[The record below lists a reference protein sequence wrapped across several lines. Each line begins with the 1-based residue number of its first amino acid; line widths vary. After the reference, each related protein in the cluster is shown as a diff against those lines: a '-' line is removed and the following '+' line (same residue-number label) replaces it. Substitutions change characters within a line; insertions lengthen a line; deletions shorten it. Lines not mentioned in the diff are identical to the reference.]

1 MAGLELKEYQ
11 RESLNA
17 IARFCDAVRKAAG
30 NQAVRPVHD
39 AYYLETQRDYIE
51 APQLPGVPYVC
62 LRVPTGGGKTLIA
75 AHAVGTIAKHLGH
88 QDRPLCLWVTPSTT
102 IRDQTLRGLKD
113 RNHPYYAALRDGL
126 GGVPVEVLTIEEA
139 LSASKATLSSSA
151 VIVVTTIQSYRI
163 RNDRGEMEE
172 ATRKVYE
179 DNGYLMDH
187 FTHLDSRLLET
198 IREPGTG
205 ALTFSLANMFRLRGP
220 LVIMDEAHNAR
231 TQVSFDSLQRFG
243 PLAVLELTATPQ
255 QKHDPDKGE
264 YASNVLHAVSALQLK
279 REGMIKL
286 PVDLESRKNWLDVL
300 ARTVERRNQLEQQTL
315 EWGQASGRYIRPIAL
330 IQGQPVSQ
338 KKETHTPQVIRDKLI
353 DPNGPFR
360 IPEDQ
365 IRIAYKQDKLGD
377 EILLAKDSPVRYIIT
392 VEMIREGW
400 DCPFAYV
407 LGSVGNVATA
417 TAVEQVLGR
426 VLRMPDAEPT
436 GIPELDR
443 AYAIVQSEDVA
454 RTAQNL
460 ADSMVERC
468 GFDRVSMGDV
478 LRVHRRPEG
487 QSLLPLS
494 TIPVSAAP
502 NLAEL
507 PAAVAAKVQYEPAT
521 GTIKVHQPLTRDDAQ
536 ALRDALTAPA
546 DRTAVETYWQ
556 EEREVGTAPKLLDQ
570 YAPPIWVPQ
579 LAVRDGQRLLRF
591 EPIELDEFSWELNA
605 CDPKFTE
612 AEFSAALHVG
622 DHVVLD
628 VTGQGAVRVGGVE
641 QVITRQASLLL
652 QDDRWEKVELVR
664 WLDRELHRGGQNA
677 GLAAAESQAWLNRV
691 VDYLVGEREIEIPIL
706 VRKRHELADLARD
719 RITDHG
725 RKQIRKAAELLFAGE
740 TQRRL
745 ETTLDMPFVLEEQK
759 YAPYHRYSGTYSFN
773 NHAFDEIGEMGK
785 EEEPDCAR
793 KIDDH
798 PNVKRWIRNL
808 EHESAGGFSLPL
820 SPGRFFPDFVVEL
833 KDGRIA
839 LVEYKGKQRMRLP
852 EELHKKDVGE
862 LWAVRSGGKCL
873 FVWVADRDWVTLE
886 AKLNAPGEA
895 GGGA

>member
-11 RESLNA
+11 RESLEA
-17 IARFCDAVRKAAG
+17 IERFCNAVRAAVG
-30 NQAVRPVHD
+30 NRAVRPVHD
-39 AYYLETQRDYIE
+39 AYYLETGRDFIE

-75 AHAVGTIAKHLGH
+75 AHAVGAIAKHLGH

-102 IRDQTLRGLKD
+102 IRDQTLRGL
-113 RNHPYYAALRDGL
+113 RNREHPYHVALRDGL
-126 GGVPVEVLTIEEA
+126 GGVPLEVLTVEEA
-139 LSASKATLSSSA
+139 LAANRAMVSSSA

-163 RNDRGEMEE
+163 DEE
-172 ATRKVYE
+172 SNRKVYQ

-187 FTHLDSRLLET
+187 FTNVPAWVREQLA
-198 IREPGTG
+198 EPGGNG
-205 ALTFSLANMFRLRGP
+205 ANGGRVSLSLANVMKLRGP
-220 LVIMDEAHNAR
+220 IVIMDEAHNAR
-231 TQVSFDSLQRFG
+231 TRVSFDSLARFG

-255 QKHDPDKGE
+255 QQHDPNNENPDKAKF
-264 YASNVLHAVSALQLK
+264 ASNVLQAVSALQLK

-286 PVDLESRKNWLDVL
+286 PVDLESREDWLDVL
-300 ARTVERRNQLEQQTL
+300 ALTVQRRTMLAEMATA
-315 EWGQASGRYIRPIAL
+315 WGREHGRIIRPIAL
-330 IQGQPVSQ
+330 VQAQPRS
-338 KKETHTPQVIRDKLI
+338 KTRETHTAERVKEALI
-353 DPNGPFR
+353 GQLNVPAERVR
-360 IPEDQ
+360 ICTGSNDE
-365 IRIAYKQDKLGD
+365 LGD
-377 EILLAKDSPVRYIIT
+377 EDLRRPECVVEYIIT
-392 VEMIREGW
+392 VDKLREGW

-426 VLRMPDAEPT
+426 VLRMPDAVPT
-436 GIPELDR
+436 GVPELDR
-443 AYAIVQSEDVA
+443 AYAVVQSEDVA
-454 RTAQNL
+454 RTAQSL

-502 NLAEL
+502 NLAGL
-507 PAAVAAKVQYEPAT
+507 PATVQAKVRYEPES
-521 GTIKVHQPLTRDDAQ
+521 GSIKVHQPLTRDDAQ
-536 ALRDALTAPA
+536 ALRDVLASPA

-570 YAPPIWVPQ
+570 YAKPICVPQ

-591 EPIELDEFSWELNA
+591 EPIELDEFTWQLDA
-605 CDPKFTE
+605 CDPKFTD
-612 AEFSAALHVG
+612 AEFSGELHVG

-641 QVITRQASLLL
+641 QVITRQASFLL
-652 QDDRWEKVELVR
+652 QDDHWEKVEVVR
-664 WLDRELHRGGQNA
+664 WLDQELHRGGRNA

-691 VDYLVGEREIEIPIL
+691 VDYLVVERGIEIPML
-706 VRKRHELADLARD
+706 VRKRHELADLTFH

-740 TQRRL
+740 TERRL
-745 ETTLDMPFVLEEQK
+745 ETTLDMPFEVAEQD
-759 YAPYHRYSGTYSFN
+759 YCPYRQYREGPFSFQK
-773 NHAFDEIGEMGK
+773 HAFDLIGDMGD
-785 EEEPDCAR
+785 EESQCAK

-808 EHESAGGFSLPL
+808 VYESAGGFSLPL
-820 SPGRFFPDFVVEL
+820 SPGRFFPDFLVEL
-833 KDGRIA
+833 NDGRIA
-839 LVEYKGKQRMRLP
+839 IVEYKGGHLAEQRK
-852 EELHKKDVGE
+852 ELHKEDVGK
-862 LWAVRSGGKCL
+862 LWAARSGGKCV
-873 FVWVADRDWVTLE
+873 FVRVVDGDWPKLE
-886 AKLNAPGEA
+886 AALDSIEA
-895 GGGA
+895 S